1 VRAVAVRG
9 SDFRCYERVA
19 VELPA
24 GLVGVVGPNGAG
36 KTALIEMIHF
46 GCLGYSPR
54 TTSEAQV
61 VRFGAELLRVET
73 DVLLSSGPVSVE
85 IGYRPGE
92 PKRVTVNGAPERSV
106 ERLLGRF
113 PVLVFTPDRLRLVQ
127 GAPALRR
134 AYFDRVLVRLWPAPA
149 AVSAEYAR
157 RLSQRNHLLRRVR
170 AGRAQPGALDPWD
183 RLLAEAGE
191 QLIAAR
197 ARLCTRLAGPFAR
210 RLGALGGDPG
220 EDPLRYRPNVEPGQ
234 SLETALIERRGRDI
248 ERAVTGAGPHLD
260 DVLLFEHDRDLRL
273 YGSQGEQRRA
283 LLGLILAEA
292 DLLSEERDEP
302 PLLLLDDVTGE
313 LDGERR
319 RLLLEAVSGFDQ
331 AIVTTTDR
339 ADLGGAHA
347 SVLTVSDGRV
357 AA

>member
-1 VRAVAVRG
+1 MRAVAVRG

-92 PKRVTVNGAPERSV
+92 PKRVTVNGAAERSV

-134 AYFDRVLVRLWPAPA
+134 AYFDRVLARLWPAPA
-149 AVSAEYAR
+149 AASAEYAR

-170 AGRAQPGALDPWD
+170 AGRAEPGALDPWD

-197 ARLCTRLAGPFAR
+197 ARLCTRLVGPFAR

-220 EDPLRYRPNVEPGQ
+220 EDPLRYRPSVEPGR
-234 SLETALIERRGRDI
+234 SLEAALIERRARDI
-248 ERAVTGAGPHLD
+248 DRAVTGAGPHLD
-260 DVLLFEHDRDLRL
+260 DLLLFEHDRDLRL

-283 LLGLILAEA
+283 LLALILAEA

-319 RLLLEAVSGFDQ
+319 RLLLEAVAGFDQ
-331 AIVTTTDR
+331 AIVTTTDQ

-347 SVLTVSDGRV
+347 SVLMVADGRV

>member
-1 VRAVAVRG
+1 
-9 SDFRCYERVA
+9 
-19 VELPA
+19 
-24 GLVGVVGPNGAG
+24 
-36 KTALIEMIHF
+36 
-46 GCLGYSPR
+46 
-54 TTSEAQV
+54 
-61 VRFGAELLRVET
+61 
-73 DVLLSSGPVSVE
+73 
-85 IGYRPGE
+85 
-92 PKRVTVNGAPERSV
+92 VTVNGAAERSV

-134 AYFDRVLVRLWPAPA
+134 AYFDRVLARLWPAPA
-149 AVSAEYAR
+149 AASGEYAR

-170 AGRAQPGALDPWD
+170 AGRAEPGALDPWD

-197 ARLCTRLAGPFAR
+197 ARLCTRLAGPFAG
-210 RLGALGGDPG
+210 RLAALGGDPG
-220 EDPLRYRPNVEPGQ
+220 EDPLRYRPNVEPGR
-234 SLETALIERRGRDI
+234 SLEAALVERRARDI
-248 ERAVTGAGPHLD
+248 DRAVTGAGPHLD

-319 RLLLEAVSGFDQ
+319 RLLLEAVAGFGQ
-331 AIVTTTDR
+331 AIVTTTDQ